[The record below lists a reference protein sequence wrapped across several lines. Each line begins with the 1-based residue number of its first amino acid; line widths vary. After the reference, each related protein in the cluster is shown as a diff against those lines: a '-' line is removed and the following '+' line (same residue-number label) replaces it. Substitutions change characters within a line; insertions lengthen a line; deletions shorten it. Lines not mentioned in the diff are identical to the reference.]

1 MGASAFPRYEVE
13 VSVRQLR
20 PALLIGIA
28 LVSGVLSWAGSRL
41 WDSVGTLPGVPTAAP
56 VVLGIIAALL
66 AATAISLRNRLRA
79 QRERVPGAKG
89 VDPLA
94 AARAVVLAQASA
106 LVAALAVGVY
116 GGMGVFFATQ
126 WDVPARKDSAITA
139 IFAVVAA
146 LCVIAA
152 GLFLQ
157 HVCRLPDDDE
167 D

>member
-1 MGASAFPRYEVE
+1 
-13 VSVRQLR
+13 
-20 PALLIGIA
+20 
-28 LVSGVLSWAGSRL
+28 
-41 WDSVGTLPGVPTAAP
+41 
-56 VVLGIIAALL
+56 
-66 AATAISLRNRLRA
+66 
-79 QRERVPGAKG
+79 

-94 AARAVVLAQASA
+94 AARAVVLAQAST

-126 WDVPARKDSAITA
+126 WDVPARKNSAITA

-167 D
+167 E

>member
-1 MGASAFPRYEVE
+1 
-13 VSVRQLR
+13 VRQLR

-28 LVSGVLSWAGSRL
+28 LISGVLSWAGSRL

-94 AARAVVLAQASA
+94 AARAVVLAQAST

-126 WDVPARKDSAITA
+126 WDVPARKNSAITA

-167 D
+167 E

>member
-1 MGASAFPRYEVE
+1 M
-13 VSVRQLR
+13 RQLR

-28 LVSGVLSWAGSRL
+28 LISGVLSWAGSRL

-94 AARAVVLAQASA
+94 AARAVVLAQAST

-126 WDVPARKDSAITA
+126 WDVPARKNSAITA

>member
-1 MGASAFPRYEVE
+1 M
-13 VSVRQLR
+13 RQLR

-28 LVSGVLSWAGSRL
+28 LISGVLSWAGSRL

-94 AARAVVLAQASA
+94 AARAVVLAQAST

-126 WDVPARKDSAITA
+126 WDVPARKNSAITA

-167 D
+167 E